1 MPKVNNISRLEFG
14 DRISQAG
21 KILPA
26 SVLRD
31 HPGARIFLLADTAVS
46 PLATSLAESL
56 CVITHLVEGGE
67 KVKSLSSIEE
77 ITSWL
82 LDHKAGREDFLLILG
97 GGSVCDAGAFVASI
111 YKRGMPFALIPTT
124 LLAQVDAAIGG
135 KNAINFGGI
144 KNVLGTF
151 NMPEFTFICPE
162 PLKTLPRKE
171 FRSGS
176 AELVKTLLISGQNY
190 KELIALLSSY
200 NKEGAPDS
208 QVPNATALNAL
219 APFIAQA
226 AKTKAAIVERDFYD
240 RGERRVL
247 NLGHTFG
254 HALEAI
260 TNHSHGDA
268 EAHLSHGDAVAIGI
282 ILAARLACRKGL
294 APATFAAELKEDFR
308 QAGLPTECPVP
319 IETLRDLMRQ
329 DKKASAQKIKFI
341 LPIGIGQ
348 TTEVEL
354 SADDAIT
361 CLI

>member
-26 SVLRD
+26 SVLQD
-31 HPGARIFLLADTAVS
+31 HPGARIFLLADAAVS
-46 PLATSLAESL
+46 PLAESLAESL
-56 CVITHLVEGGE
+56 EASLAESMCVITHLVEGGE

-82 LDHKAGREDFLLILG
+82 VGHKAGREDFLLILG

-162 PLKTLPRKE
+162 PLKTLPREE

-176 AELVKTLLISGQNY
+176 AELIKTLLISGRNY

-260 TNHSHGDA
+260 SN
-268 EAHLSHGDAVAIGI
+268 LSHGDAVAIGI

-294 APATFAAELKEDFR
+294 APATFAAELKEDFPP
-308 QAGLPTECPVP
+308 AGLPTECPVP

-361 CLI
+361 CLL

>member
-26 SVLRD
+26 SVLQD
-31 HPGARIFLLADTAVS
+31 HPGARIFLLADAAVS
-46 PLATSLAESL
+46 PLTESLADPL
-56 CVITHLVEGGE
+56 RVITHLVEGGE

-162 PLKTLPRKE
+162 PLKTLPREE

-176 AELVKTLLISGQNY
+176 AELVKTLLISGRNY

-200 NKEGAPDS
+200 NKE
-208 QVPNATALNAL
+208 ALNAL

-260 TNHSHGDA
+260 SN
-268 EAHLSHGDAVAIGI
+268 LSHGDAVAIGI

-294 APATFAAELKEDFR
+294 APATFVAELKEDFR

>member
-26 SVLRD
+26 SVLQD
-31 HPGARIFLLADTAVS
+31 HPGARIFLLADAAVS
-46 PLATSLAESL
+46 PLTESLADPL
-56 CVITHLVEGGE
+56 RVITHLVEGGE

-82 LDHKAGREDFLLILG
+82 VDHKAGREDFLLILG

-162 PLKTLPRKE
+162 PLKTLPREE

-176 AELVKTLLISGQNY
+176 AELVKTLLISGRNY

-200 NKEGAPDS
+200 NKE
-208 QVPNATALNAL
+208 ALNAL

-260 TNHSHGDA
+260 SN
-268 EAHLSHGDAVAIGI
+268 LSHGDAVAIGI

-294 APATFAAELKEDFR
+294 APATFVAELKEDFR

>member
-26 SVLRD
+26 SVLQD
-31 HPGARIFLLADTAVS
+31 HPGARIFLLADAAVS
-46 PLATSLAESL
+46 PLAESLAAPL
-56 CVITHLVEGGE
+56 RVITHLVEGGE

-82 LDHKAGREDFLLILG
+82 VDHKAGREDFLLILG

-162 PLKTLPRKE
+162 PLKTLPREE

-176 AELVKTLLISGQNY
+176 AELVKTLLISGRNY

-200 NKEGAPDS
+200 NKE
-208 QVPNATALNAL
+208 ALNAL

-260 TNHSHGDA
+260 SN
-268 EAHLSHGDAVAIGI
+268 LSHGDAVAIGI

-294 APATFAAELKEDFR
+294 APATFVAELKEDFR